1 MSIDLERELRIAAK
15 NGFLFLSMAKDW
27 QKDEWIVNYRTTD
40 STQYQSVRDADLVVA
55 MSKAL
60 RAGTRDSKEQ
70 MKDKPAPRR
79 RDTED
84 LL

>member
-1 MSIDLERELRIAAK
+1 MSIDLERELRSAIK

-40 STQYQSVRDADLVVA
+40 SLQYQSVRDGDPVSA